1 MLYSFRV
8 CGLAIHTDDTA
19 RIVQCTDDALSDLY
33 TRHCWKT
40 QIFSP
45 CALCS
50 NSFYIGYRRF
60 ENFIRSS
67 IMDIRRAISAT
78 HWVRGPL
85 HSKVPLAGVGQVGPQ
100 NFARFFAAER
110 PLPSSPVTHRGPSEK
125 FWPSGMAITLKSNR
139 TCRSGS
145 DISAGLFRHPF
156 CEILHL
162 IKLCKWLVG
171 TQS

>member
-1 MLYSFRV
+1 MQSFRV
-8 CGLAIHTDDTA
+8 CGLAMNTEDTA
-19 RIVQCTDDALSDLY
+19 LCLARTEDKFVDRN

-67 IMDIRRAISAT
+67 IMDIRLAISAT

-110 PLPSSPVTHRGPSEK
+110 PLPSSPVTRQGPSEK
-125 FWPSGMAITLKSNR
+125 LSRSEIVTVTSLGQRLGS
-139 TCRSGS
+139 RSG
-145 DISAGLFRHPF
+145 LFTRQICH
-156 CEILHL
+156 
-162 IKLCKWLVG
+162 
-171 TQS
+171 

>member
-1 MLYSFRV
+1 METPWFSHLSDREEIFLQGFRV
-8 CGLAIHTDDTA
+8 CGLTMNTEGTA
-19 RIVQCTDDALSDLY
+19 VGLARTQDKFVDRN

-40 QIFSP
+40 QISSP

-67 IMDIRRAISAT
+67 IMDIRLAISAT

-110 PLPSSPVTHRGPSEK
+110 PLPSSPVTRRGPSEK
-125 FWPSGMAITLKSNR
+125 FRASEMPATLTPQW
-139 TCRSGS
+139 TCRS
-145 DISAGLFRHPF
+145 
-156 CEILHL
+156 
-162 IKLCKWLVG
+162 
-171 TQS
+171 

>member
-1 MLYSFRV
+1 MQGFRV
-8 CGLAIHTDDTA
+8 YGLTMNTEGTAVGLARTEDKFVDPN
-19 RIVQCTDDALSDLY
+19 

-40 QIFSP
+40 QISSP

-67 IMDIRRAISAT
+67 IMDIRLAISAT